1 VVPPAAVR
9 ELAAATEAVVLVD
22 EAYVDFADGDCLPL
36 LADCPNLIIGRTLS
50 KGYSLAGLRFGYALA
65 AAPLV
70 AQMMKVKD
78 SYNCDALA
86 TAAAQAALLDEDH
99 ARSGW
104 EQVRAERVRL
114 SEELER
120 LGWKVVPS
128 QANFLL
134 AAVPGGDGGA
144 IYRSLK
150 HKGILV
156 RFFDRPGLSHMVRIT
171 IGRRDENDALLGAL
185 RGP

>member
-1 VVPPAAVR
+1 
-9 ELAAATEAVVLVD
+9 VLVD

-36 LADCPNLIIGRTLS
+36 LRDCPNVIVSRTLS
-50 KGYSLAGLRFGYALA
+50 KGYALAGLRFGYALC

-78 SYNCDALA
+78 SYNCDAIA
-86 TAAAQAALLDEDH
+86 TAAARAALLDQDH
-99 ARSGW
+99 ARAGW
-104 EQVRAERVRL
+104 SRVRAERERL
-114 SEELER
+114 AGELAR

-144 IYRSLK
+144 VYRGLK
-150 HKGILV
+150 EKGILV
-156 RFFDRPGLSHMVRIT
+156 RHFDRPGLAHTVRIT
-171 IGRRDENDALLGAL
+171 IGRPDENDALLGAL
-185 RGP
+185 RAP